1 LAVVIQPLG
10 VAEPVEPVE
19 LVLNSMVVLVEQEL
33 FLV

>member
-1 LAVVIQPLG
+1 LAVVIQPPG
-10 VAEPVEPVE
+10 VAELAELVE